1 LGFAENGA
9 IDPAILTAW
18 RHQMAVWQAPSPGR
32 LSVGA
37 FLYGQGFATAKL
49 LARDEASRIA
59 ANVAKLPELLRLTP
73 SA

>member
-18 RHQMAVWQAPSPGR
+18 RHQMVVWQAPSPGR

-37 FLYGQGFATAKL
+37 SFMLAQCLTRTFR
-49 LARDEASRIA
+49 LARLKMQVYR
-59 ANVAKLPELLRLTP
+59 PGMGRF
-73 SA
+73 